1 MKAFILILLISVALQ
16 VHAQD
21 GGGGQEFSEK
31 FRLEKLERGVCE
43 LGAERERA
51 RAAKQEA
58 KTNTLIERNICDSND
73 RTRLDLLESHRLEKL
88 EKAVS
93 ELGAERQRARA
104 AKQEAN
110 QEVKIQR
117 Y

>member
-21 GGGGQEFSEK
+21 GGGGQELSEK
-31 FRLEKLERGVCE
+31 SRLEKLEKAVCE

-58 KTNTLIERNICDSND
+58 KTNTLIERNICDSMLVVLLVASGALWVA
-73 RTRLDLLESHRLEKL
+73 RRRKTRS
-88 EKAVS
+88 A
-93 ELGAERQRARA
+93 
-104 AKQEAN
+104 
-110 QEVKIQR
+110 
-117 Y
+117 

>member
-21 GGGGQEFSEK
+21 GGGGQERSEK
-31 FRLEKLERGVCE
+31 FRLEKLEKAVSE

-58 KTNTLIERNICDSND
+58 KTNTLIERNICD

>member
-21 GGGGQEFSEK
+21 GGGGQELSEK
-31 FRLEKLERGVCE
+31 SRLEKLERGVCK

-73 RTRLDLLESHRLEKL
+73 RIRLDLLESHRLEKL

>member
-1 MKAFILILLISVALQ
+1 
-16 VHAQD
+16 
-21 GGGGQEFSEK
+21 
-31 FRLEKLERGVCE
+31 
-43 LGAERERA
+43 
-51 RAAKQEA
+51 AKQEA

-73 RTRLDLLESHRLEKL
+73 RTRLDLLESRRLEL
-88 EKAVS
+88 ERGFS
-93 ELGAERQRARA
+93 ELGAERERARA

>member
-21 GGGGQEFSEK
+21 GGGGQELSEK
-31 FRLEKLERGVCE
+31 FRLEKLERGFCE
-43 LGAERERA
+43 LGAERE
-51 RAAKQEA
+51 
-58 KTNTLIERNICDSND
+58 
-73 RTRLDLLESHRLEKL
+73 
-88 EKAVS
+88 
-93 ELGAERQRARA
+93 RARA